1 MDKKA
6 VKVVKEFIKKLK
18 KRILIEKVIFFGSR
32 TGEDF
37 MNYSDIDLIIVSEY
51 FENIDF
57 DERMKIMYN
66 YWNFDYAVDFLCY
79 TPDEFDRLSKMM
91 TIVRE
96 ALKTG
101 LVIK

>member
-18 KRILIEKVIFFGSR
+18 KRILIGKAIFFGSR

-66 YWNFDYAVDFLCY
+66 YWNSDYAVDFLCY